1 MWTTVESVQKHA
13 QEGSAFDHLPCVEWE
28 CGVGANRGE
37 TQGDA
42 RLCMRGPEFSRC
54 LIGVGGTRYGIIPLV
69 MLGPLPIRL
78 VHKSQ
83 LRIAGPQKN
92 A

>member
-13 QEGSAFDHLPCVEWE
+13 QEDSAFDHLRCVEWE

-42 RLCMRGPEFSRC
+42 LVYER
-54 LIGVGGTRYGIIPLV
+54 TRV
-69 MLGPLPIRL
+69 
-78 VHKSQ
+78 
-83 LRIAGPQKN
+83 
-92 A
+92 